1 MKQLTGDDM
10 TYESEQTL
18 NLEIGQIWETYGNE
32 LLTVSGPHSRL
43 SRTTEPDPNFWAFDV
58 STLSSDM
65 LYSVTAKGRFWE
77 GAEGFTEADAED
89 NLKRRITIDERPEL
103 FL

>member
-10 TYESEQTL
+10 RYKSDDTL
-18 NLEIGQIWETYGNE
+18 GLEVGQKWETYGGEIVTIVGYYHKTKVHSPNYWTAYVE
-32 LLTVSGPHSRL
+32 TDATSGS
-43 SRTTEPDPNFWAFDV
+43 
-58 STLSSDM
+58 
-65 LYSVTAKGRFWE
+65 YSVTAKGRFWE
-77 GAEGFTEADAED
+77 GEEGFTDADSED